1 MMKRLWTMIALMT
14 ALMMVV
20 AACGGNSAGNT
31 NHAKNANGT
40 SANAAGG
47 ANGGA
52 GDESK
57 SEWPSVLRIG
67 SLPMEDGEMSR
78 TADQFA
84 TDLGEYLGIKVE
96 TFQGED
102 YNMMIEAMRS
112 GKIDLTTY
120 GPFGYI
126 IAVERSDAKLLAA
139 MNNGP
144 GSEGTSVIV
153 VPKDSPAQT
162 VEDLKGKNF
171 LFADPAST
179 TGHLYPRATLMK
191 LLNLTNDHVPEY
203 FANVSFSGGHDK
215 SLLAIANGDA
225 DGAATCDQ
233 CIAMIAGAGLINEA
247 DVRVIAE
254 SDPIPG
260 GGALA
265 YRGGLPQDLVDKMRE
280 FSLSYAKKNPAYFEG
295 MGAKGFFPAE
305 DADFDGVREIARL
318 LEMSPEEMLK

>member
-1 MMKRLWTMIALMT
+1 MWRKNKWKMALLLT
-14 ALMMVV
+14 AVMAML
-20 AACGGNSAGNT
+20 AGCGNNANTGNGGNTASGGSSGNDQ
-31 NHAKNANGT
+31 
-40 SANAAGG
+40 AAE
-47 ANGGA
+47 A
-52 GDESK
+52 SVS
-57 SEWPSVLRIG
+57 SEWPEVLRIG

-84 TDLGEYLGIKVE
+84 KDLGEYLGIEVE
-96 TFQGED
+96 TFEGED

-112 GKIDLTTY
+112 KKIDLTTY

-126 IAVERSDAKLLAA
+126 IAVERSNAKLLAA

-144 GSEGTSVIV
+144 GSEGTSVII

-191 LLNLTNDHVPEY
+191 LLDLKNDEIPEY
-203 FANVSFSGGHDK
+203 FSNVSFSGGHDK

-225 DGAATCDQ
+225 DGAATCSQ
-233 CIAMIAGAGLINEA
+233 CIEMIAGAGLIKAE
-247 DVRVIAE
+247 DVRIIAE

-265 YRGGLPQDLVDKMRE
+265 YRGDLPQDLVDKMRE
-280 FSLSYAKKNPAYFEG
+280 FALSYAEKNPAYFEG

-305 DADFDGVREIARL
+305 DSDFDGVREIADM
-318 LEMSPEEMLK
+318 LEMSPEEMLSQ

>member
-1 MMKRLWTMIALMT
+1 MKMRRTNGWQ
-14 ALMMVV
+14 MMVV
-20 AACGGNSAGNT
+20 LIMAAMLVLAGCGQNT
-31 NHAKNANGT
+31 NET
-40 SANAAGG
+40 AAGS
-47 ANGGA
+47 
-52 GDESK
+52 ESPP
-57 SEWPSVLRIG
+57 EWPKVLRIG
-67 SLPMEDGEMSR
+67 SLPMEDGELSR
-78 TADQFA
+78 SADQFA
-84 TDLGEYLGIKVE
+84 KDLGEYLGIEVE
-96 TFQGED
+96 TFEGED

-112 GKIDLTTY
+112 KKIDLTTY

-126 IAVERSDAKLLAA
+126 IAAERSNAKLLAA

-144 GSEGTSVIV
+144 GTEGTSVII
-153 VPKDSPAQT
+153 VPKDSPVQT

-191 LLNLTNDHVPEY
+191 LLNITNDEVPE
-203 FANVSFSGGHDK
+203 FFSNVSFSGGHDK

-225 DGAATCDQ
+225 DGAATCSQ
-233 CIAMIAGAGLINEA
+233 CIEMIGGAGLINPD

-280 FSLSYAKKNPAYFEG
+280 FALSYAEKNPAYFEG

-305 DADFDGVREIARL
+305 DSDFDSVREVAKM
-318 LEMSPEEMLK
+318 LEMSPEEMLAN

>member
-1 MMKRLWTMIALMT
+1 MLKKRMWTMIALMA
-14 ALMMVV
+14 ALMLM
-20 AACGGNSAGNT
+20 ATACGGNDAGNT
-31 NHAKNANGT
+31 NNESKANHA
-40 SANAAGG
+40 SSV
-47 ANGGA
+47 NGGA
-52 GDESK
+52 SGDASK

-78 TADQFA
+78 SADQFA

-112 GKIDLTTY
+112 DKIDLTTY

-126 IAVERSDAKLLAA
+126 IAVERSGAKLLAA

-153 VPKDSPAQT
+153 VPKDSPAQK

-191 LLNLTNDHVPEY
+191 LLNLTNDQVPEY

-215 SLLAIANGDA
+215 SLLAVANGDA
-225 DGAATCDQ
+225 DGAATCSQ
-233 CIAMIAGAGLINEA
+233 CIAMIAGAGLIKEE

-265 YRGGLPQDLVDKMRE
+265 YRDGLPQDLVDKMRE
-280 FSLSYAKKNPAYFEG
+280 FALSYAEKNPAYFEG
-295 MGAKGFFPAE
+295 MGAKGFYPAE
-305 DADFDGVREIARL
+305 DADFDGVREIATL

>member
-1 MMKRLWTMIALMT
+1 MKKVKWQWAL
-14 ALMMVV
+14 LMMAALV
-20 AACGGNSAGNT
+20 ALTGCGGS
-31 NHAKNANGT
+31 
-40 SANAAGG
+40 GG
-47 ANGGA
+47 AKESGGA
-52 GDESK
+52 DVPEG
-57 SEWPSVLRIG
+57 WPSVLRIG

-112 GKIDLTTY
+112 KKIDMTTY

-126 IAVERSDAKLLAA
+126 IAVERSNAKLLAA

-144 GSEGTSVIV
+144 GTEGTSVII
-153 VPKDSPAQT
+153 VPTDSPVQS
-162 VEDLKGKNF
+162 VEELRGKNF

-191 LLNLTNDHVPEY
+191 LLNITNDEVPK
-203 FANVSFSGGHDK
+203 FFGNVSFSGGHDK

-225 DGAATCDQ
+225 DGAATCSQ
-233 CIAMIAGAGLINEA
+233 CIQMIAGAGLIDA
-247 DVRVIAE
+247 SAVRVIAE

-265 YRGGLPQDLVDKMRE
+265 YRGDLPQDLVDKMRE
-280 FSLSYAKKNPAYFEG
+280 FALGYGEQNPEYFEA

-305 DADFDGVREIARL
+305 DSDFDGVREVAKM
-318 LEMSPEEMLK
+318 LEMSPEEMLSQ

>member
-1 MMKRLWTMIALMT
+1 MLKKKLWTMIALMT
-14 ALMMVV
+14 ALIMVV
-20 AACGGNSAGNT
+20 SACGSNNTENVNSN
-31 NHAKNANGT
+31 KET
-40 SANAAGG
+40 SST
-47 ANGGA
+47 NGGA
-52 GDESK
+52 DSSK

-144 GSEGTSVIV
+144 GSEGHSVIV
-153 VPKDSPAQT
+153 VPKDSPAQS

-191 LLNLTNDHVPEY
+191 LLNLTNDQVPEF

-233 CIAMIAGAGLINEA
+233 CVAMIAGAGLIKAE

-265 YRGGLPQDLVDKMRE
+265 YRNGLPQDLVDKMRE
-280 FSLSYAKKNPAYFEG
+280 FALGYAEKNPAYFEG

-305 DADFDGVREIARL
+305 DTDFDGVREVAKL